1 MYHNQTFKKALH
13 AVITAHWCAELYAIH
28 DALYKQVVEY
38 RGLDEDMSR
47 ELSTLKSSRE
57 KRQKNAFLDRFTI
70 RQAQIP
76 GIGPAKIAML
86 ASFGIETAA
95 DVTQQAVL
103 AVPGFGEVMTAKM
116 LAWRRV
122 REAKFR
128 YNATPDASDVQI
140 QNALKSRYAAKKI
153 ELQSKLR
160 SGLAV
165 LEANFSRLSAR
176 ASVDDQPLMHALQA
190 KARLNMT

>member
-1 MYHNQTFKKALH
+1 
-13 AVITAHWCAELYAIH
+13 
-28 DALYKQVVEY
+28 
-38 RGLDEDMSR
+38 
-47 ELSTLKSSRE
+47 
-57 KRQKNAFLDRFTI
+57 
-70 RQAQIP
+70 
-76 GIGPAKIAML
+76 ML

>member
-28 DALYKQVVEY
+28 DALYKHKQVVEY

-70 RQAQIP
+70 RQAQTP
-76 GIGPAKIAML
+76 GIGPAKTAML

-95 DVTQQAVL
+95 DVTNRRCLLSPV
-103 AVPGFGEVMTAKM
+103 FGEVMTAKM

-128 YNATPDASDVQI
+128 YMPLLTRPMC
-140 QNALKSRYAAKKI
+140 KSRM
-153 ELQSKLR
+153 LSN
-160 SGLAV
+160 LAM
-165 LEANFSRLSAR
+165 LLKR
-176 ASVDDQPLMHALQA
+176 
-190 KARLNMT
+190 